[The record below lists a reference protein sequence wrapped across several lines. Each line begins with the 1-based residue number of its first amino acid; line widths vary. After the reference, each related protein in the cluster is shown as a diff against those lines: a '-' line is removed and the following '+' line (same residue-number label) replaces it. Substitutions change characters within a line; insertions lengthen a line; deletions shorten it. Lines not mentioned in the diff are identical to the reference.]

1 MISALLVLAV
11 VAALAAVAGAALA
24 LALQFHQP
32 LGGEADYLAQ
42 KVGVGALPNQF
53 LKSDPVVGDR
63 GLCSS

>member
-11 VAALAAVAGAALA
+11 VAALAVAGAALA

-32 LGGEADYLAQ
+32 LGGEADYLTQ
-42 KVGVGALPNQF
+42 KVGVGAPPNQL